1 MGLSESGMCVRS
13 PGAINVSQFHIIN
26 TKSDAT
32 YGTLGEE
39 ALEGQY
45 GAEAR
50 QPVGLQDSGDPLGE
64 GEHGT
69 AQQ

>member
-1 MGLSESGMCVRS
+1 M
-13 PGAINVSQFHIIN
+13 NVSQFHIIK

-39 ALEGQY
+39 ALGGQH

-64 GEHGT
+64 EEHGT

>member
-1 MGLSESGMCVRS
+1 MN
-13 PGAINVSQFHIIN
+13 ISQFHIIN

-39 ALEGQY
+39 ALGGQH

-64 GEHGT
+64 EEHGT